1 MADTVRLPT
10 MAVIGHPARHPA
22 GQAMAAEVVMAV
34 VVMAGID
41 PHPIQLQVGRA
52 MAGAEVEDAPAAADP
67 VAAARG
73 VAAVGE
79 AAPTGAAGAVV
90 AAGITTKSLSHL

>member
-1 MADTVRLPT
+1 MA
-10 MAVIGHPARHPA
+10 
-22 GQAMAAEVVMAV
+22 E

-41 PHPIQLQVGRA
+41 PHPTQLQVGRA
-52 MAGAEVEDAPAAADP
+52 MAGVEVEDALAAADP

-73 VAAVGE
+73 VAAVE
-79 AAPTGAAGAVV
+79 EAAAPTEAAGAVV